1 MKIAIN
7 LETDIQKLLEAR
19 SGDMLYLTGKILSA
33 RDAAHG
39 RISEL
44 VAKGEDIP
52 FSVKNKLIYYM
63 GPTPTREG
71 YPIGSCGPTSSYRMD
86 EFLETVYKLGSIG
99 SIGKGERS
107 GYVADVIK
115 KYKSP
120 YLVTFGGA
128 SAYLAK
134 RVVNSKLLAF
144 PDLGAEAVYELEVD
158 NFPVIVALDIYGNS
172 VFSEV

>member
-1 MKIAIN
+1 MAIKIN
-7 LETDIQKLLEAR
+7 LETDINKLLQAR
-19 SGDMLYLTGKILSA
+19 SGDMLELTGSILSA
-33 RDAAHG
+33 RDAAHS
-39 RISEL
+39 RIREL
-44 VAKGEDIP
+44 VERGGDIP

-86 EFLETVYKLGSIG
+86 EFLEMVCKLGSIG

-107 GYVADVIK
+107 EYISDIVK

-134 RVVNSKLLAF
+134 RVKSSKLLAF
-144 PDLGAEAVYELEVD
+144 PDLGAEAVFDLEVD

-172 VFSEV
+172 VFS